1 MTRIRVIGVYVD
13 DIDEALD
20 FYCNKLGFE
29 VEHRYDECLVHL
41 KNEGPPLILEEV
53 EESNELKYPGA
64 TQVVLCIEAENLE
77 EEAARLRG
85 LGVEFVH
92 DHPQRFP
99 AGTYM
104 SMRDPAGNVI
114 ELLQFSR
121 E

>member
-1 MTRIRVIGVYVD
+1 MTKIRVIGVYVSNMD
-13 DIDEALD
+13 KALD

-29 VEHRYDECLVHL
+29 VEHRYDDCLVHL

-53 EESNELKYPGA
+53 KESNKLKYPGA

-77 EEAARLRG
+77 KEAARLKG
-85 LGVEFVH
+85 LDVEFVH

-121 E
+121 D